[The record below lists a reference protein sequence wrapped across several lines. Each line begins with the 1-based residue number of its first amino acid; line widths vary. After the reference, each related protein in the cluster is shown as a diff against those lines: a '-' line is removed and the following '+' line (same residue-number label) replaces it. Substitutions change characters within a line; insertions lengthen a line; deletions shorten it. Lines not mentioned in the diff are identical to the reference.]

1 MSLLLTPYSS
11 GIDRASFSCGVIELD
26 RFIREQATQ
35 HCKKGMCS
43 VTLLMDGNRLAG
55 FYSLSPFAL
64 HMQELPTQLA
74 KKFPRNLL
82 LPCWLVGR
90 LAVDQEFRGRHYG
103 AILLTDAMQ
112 RIKKLA
118 AEAEGYGVIVD
129 AKTEEVKTFYEQFGF
144 REIQPG
150 GMRLL
155 LPVRSIA

>member
-1 MSLLLTPYSS
+1 MPLLLTPYSS
-11 GIDRASFSCGVIELD
+11 GIDRASFGCGVEELD
-26 RFIREQATQ
+26 NFIQQQATQ

-43 VTLLMDGNRLAG
+43 VTLLMDDRRLAG

-64 HMQELPTQLA
+64 SMQELPPELT

-90 LAVDQEFRGRHYG
+90 LAVDTDFQGRHYG
-103 AILLTDAMQ
+103 SILLTDAMQ

-118 AEAEGYGVIVD
+118 VEAGGYGVVVD
-129 AKTEEVKTFYEQFGF
+129 AKTEKVKPFYEQFGF
-144 REIQPG
+144 TEIQPG
-150 GMRLL
+150 GLRLL